1 MIKDTLKEPVKLR
14 SRKRANGSEALYLDI
29 YLDGKRRTEYLK
41 LYLVPETSKEDKIR
55 NREAMALAKAVQ
67 AKRIVEIQNGRFGFN
82 GNKEK
87 GKLLL
92 TEWLESQRKQFYD
105 KGSTQCSYTV
115 RNLICHVKKYSGENA
130 ALKDID
136 KKYVEGLIN
145 FLNNTT
151 GKYGN
156 PLSKETVYTYYV
168 AFSIAM
174 NKAVRKDLIPFN
186 PCDKVDPADKPERRS
201 KKKEYLTL
209 EELQKLID
217 TECADWRVKHS
228 FLFCCFTGLRWIDVS
243 GLKWKNIQKIDGN
256 RYQIE
261 IVQQKTK
268 EPVYIPLSENAMKW
282 LPEKGINGFENKVFP
297 FGDRSIIY
305 DYLHKWVSAAGIT
318 KKITFHSSRHTYATL
333 LLYYG
338 ADIYTVSKLL
348 GHTSVK
354 TTQIYA
360 KIVDESKRKAVD
372 LIPELG

>member
-1 MIKDTLKEPVKLR
+1 MVNGSSKEPVKLR

-29 YLDGKRRTEYLK
+29 YVNGKRQNEYLK
-41 LYLVPETSKEDKIR
+41 LYLVPEKTREDKAK
-55 NREAMALAKAVQ
+55 NKETMALANAVK

-82 GNKEK
+82 GNREK

-92 TEWLESQRKQFYD
+92 VDWLEEQRKHYYE
-105 KGSTQCSYTV
+105 KGSTQYSYTV
-115 RNLICHVKKYSGENA
+115 RNLICHVKKYKGSET
-130 ALKDID
+130 ALKDVD
-136 KKYVEGLIN
+136 KKYVEGLIE
-145 FLNNTT
+145 FLNTT
-151 GKYGN
+151 NGKYGV

-168 AFSIAM
+168 AFSISM
-174 NKAVRKDLIPFN
+174 NKAVRKDLIQFN
-186 PCDKVDPADKPERRS
+186 PCTKVDPSDKPERRS

-243 GLKWKNIQKIDGN
+243 RLKWKNIQKIDGG

-268 EPVYIPLSENAMKW
+268 EPVYIPLSDNAMKW

-297 FGDRSIIY
+297 FGDRSIVY

-318 KKITFHSSRHTYATL
+318 KKITFHTSRHTYATL

-348 GHTSVK
+348 GHASVK